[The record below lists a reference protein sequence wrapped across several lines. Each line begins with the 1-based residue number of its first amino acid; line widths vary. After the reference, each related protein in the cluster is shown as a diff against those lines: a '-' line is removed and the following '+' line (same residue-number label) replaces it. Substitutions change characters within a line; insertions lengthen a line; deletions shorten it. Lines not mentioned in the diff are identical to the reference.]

1 MLPADPFARRSAAEA
16 EALFR
21 RARARALPALPGR
34 LAVSPEALSKAL
46 GLELAEVSAADY
58 ARAEDAAR
66 AIRSAAGKTRE
77 NTLLV
82 IGEAD
87 LFDGFPQ
94 ATEVSDAVREALRR
108 SKGCVLIGTLAS
120 ADRFAAAGAL
130 PVSADETR
138 RLTSFAAEEVRQG
151 FGKAIEEAAA
161 RRGLGAVLAAERI
174 KECCAANGRLDAAL
188 FRAWLAGEKP
198 PFLRVLAHPALVSR
212 LLSLRNPGRLVLGGR
227 LQPSSDEERFAA
239 AALASAGLLS
249 EEGTIDIN
257 SRSNLY
263 FIPNEGASALFSEV
277 LCDALTNRRR
287 WRSAVQS
294 AAEALYK
301 ADAPGLSQALSDYY
315 AALTPAHGDDDRAD
329 AAAMGFAATG
339 LAPSPLSDARGFAVR
354 LPGGLREIAF
364 VRSAAEARAMRPGPK
379 AAARLAVLLSE

>member
-1 MLPADPFARRSAAEA
+1 MLPADPFESMAADA
-16 EALFR
+16 GKALFG
-21 RARARALPALPGR
+21 RAKARALRAFSER
-34 LAVSPEALSKAL
+34 LAVNPEALSKAL
-46 GLELAEVSAADY
+46 GLELIEVSAAGY

-66 AIRSAAGKTRE
+66 AVRSAAEKARE

-94 ATEVSDAVREALRR
+94 ESEVSDAVREALRR
-108 SKGCVLIGTLAS
+108 SKGCVLLCTLAS
-120 ADRFAAAGAL
+120 AGRFAAAGAL
-130 PVSADETR
+130 PVSPDETWK
-138 RLTSFAAEEVRQG
+138 LTSFTAEEVRQG

-161 RRGLGAVLAAERI
+161 RRGLGPVLAADCI
-174 KECCAANGRLDAAL
+174 KDSCAVSGRLDAAL
-188 FRAWLAGEKP
+188 FRAWLAGVNP
-198 PFLRVLAHPALVSR
+198 SFLRVLAHPALVSR

-239 AALASAGLLS
+239 EALASAGLLA
-249 EEGTIDIN
+249 EEQNPDIS

-277 LCDALTNRRR
+277 LCNALTNRRR

-294 AAEALYK
+294 AAEALYRT
-301 ADAPGLSQALSDYY
+301 DAAGLSQALSDYY
-315 AALTPAHGDDDRAD
+315 GALTLAHGDDDRVP
-329 AAAMGFAATG
+329 AAAMGFAALG
-339 LAPSPLSDARGFAVR
+339 LAPSPLPDARGFDVR